1 MKNYIELNG
10 NNSNELT
17 GLLIQSLPP
26 ISKPLMRTSV
36 EEIDGRDGD
45 IVTNLGYSAY
55 DKELS
60 IGLYGKYD
68 VDDIIEYFVNNSKGQ
83 VTFSNEPDKYYNY
96 EIINQIDFERL
107 IRFKTA
113 TVTLHCQPFKYS
125 NVEGTKEFDIT
136 SETTISISNN
146 GNYIAKP
153 IITIYGSGTIN
164 LSLNNEQLF
173 VIELG
178 ETATQIT
185 IDTNLMDAYNNQTQT
200 LMNRQVTG
208 DYSNFKL
215 NIGSN
220 TISWSGTITEIDIQ
234 NYSRWV

>member
-1 MKNYIELNG
+1 MRNYLVLNG
-10 NNSNELT
+10 NSSEEIT

-26 ISKPLMRTSV
+26 ISKPLMRTTI
-36 EEIDGRDGD
+36 EEIDGRNGD
-45 IVTNLGYSAY
+45 IVTTLGYSAY
-55 DKELS
+55 DKEVS
-60 IGLYGKYD
+60 IGLYGNYD
-68 VDDIIEYFVNNSKGQ
+68 VDEVIAYFNNNSKGQ
-83 VTFSNEPDKYYNY
+83 VTFSNEEDKYYNY

-113 TVTLHCQPFKYS
+113 IVTFHIQPFKYS
-125 NVEGTKEFDIT
+125 LLDGTKEFEIT
-136 SETTISISNN
+136 NETSISIKNN
-146 GNYIAKP
+146 GNYISRP

-164 LSLNNEQLF
+164 LSLNAEQLF

-185 IDTNLMDAYNNQTQT
+185 IDTNLMEAYNNSTQI

-208 DYSNFKL
+208 DYSNFALKV
-215 NIGSN
+215 GSN

-234 NYSRWV
+234 NYSRWI